1 MPKIRLSRIRNNHKR
16 VTPTIPGARIYK
28 PQNLSPPPSPVNNA
42 FNREVF
48 EIKVKLAN
56 AEQKISLLVKDYNKF
71 IIDVNDSEGGKKID
85 IGELTIDDIIN
96 HSPVLTSEEI
106 TSLDD
111 GKKEIYN
118 DIQQDI
124 INAKK
129 IWAYLQTQLDAHN
142 TNMVLPPSPLGEKPF
157 PPPPPNIGSGSGIR
171 TKKRKRK
178 QKSKKEK
185 SKKEKSK
192 KGKAKKQR
200 KTNYK
205 KQRKRLN
212 K

>member
-1 MPKIRLSRIRNNHKR
+1 MSKIRLSRIRNNHKR

-71 IIDVNDSEGGKKID
+71 FIDEI
-85 IGELTIDDIIN
+85 TIDDITK
-96 HSPVLTSEEI
+96 HEVPPVLLSNEYD
-106 TSLDD
+106 SLSPREKKRYDD
-111 GKKEIYN
+111 IQKEIK
-118 DIQQDI
+118 D
-124 INAKK
+124 AKIEWDK
-129 IWAYLQTQLDAHN
+129 LQTQLDAHN
-142 TNMVLPPSPLGEKPF
+142 TNVVF
-157 PPPPPNIGSGSGIR
+157 PTGDGVR

-178 QKSKKEK
+178 QKSKKGK
-185 SKKEKSK
+185 SKK

-205 KQRKRLN
+205 QRRTRSK
-212 K
+212 

>member
-1 MPKIRLSRIRNNHKR
+1 MSKIRLSRIRNNHKR

-71 IIDVNDSEGGKKID
+71 FIDEI
-85 IGELTIDDIIN
+85 TIDDITK
-96 HSPVLTSEEI
+96 HEVPPVLLSNEYD
-106 TSLDD
+106 SLSPREKKRYDD
-111 GKKEIYN
+111 IQKEIK
-118 DIQQDI
+118 D
-124 INAKK
+124 AKK

-178 QKSKKEK
+178 QKSKKGK
-185 SKKEKSK
+185 SKK

-205 KQRKRLN
+205 QRRTRSK
-212 K
+212 